1 MKGWSVALRVFVL
14 QLVAV
19 LVATA
24 GVGYLL
30 WQNDARANHD
40 EAVARSRTLATAVA
54 DDPFVRD
61 SVTSPDPAATLAG
74 PIERLRR
81 DAGADFITVMAP
93 DGTRFTHPD
102 PEQVGG
108 IYRGTRTPALAG
120 KTYTETFT
128 GTLGPS
134 VRAIA
139 PVRDDDGG
147 IVALAAAGITVQRV
161 DLATARD
168 VPGVL
173 ALGAVVLL
181 LGAAGSALLARYL
194 WRTTLGRGPAQLAR
208 MHVLADATLHTAR
221 EGLLLVDGD
230 GTVQLFNDRAAEL
243 LDLPATL
250 SADDLPLALSD
261 IDLPPTIRDLLV
273 SGATVEDELHVTGT
287 RVLHVTQR
295 PVTAGRTSPRRLR
308 RAPAEEKPGGRV
320 LVLGDHTE
328 ISRLSGQLGTA
339 RSLSTALRAQT
350 HEHANRLHTI
360 VSLLELGRTREAL
373 DFAVA
378 DLGGTQRLTDE
389 VITSV
394 DEPFVSALL
403 LGKTAAAHER
413 GVRLDVVV
421 TGEVGGLDIPP
432 ADLITLIGNLV
443 DNAID
448 AAAGSVDA
456 TVEVDLSEIPAG
468 LRIRVADTGPG
479 LPGDGDAFA
488 LGTTSK
494 AAGPE
499 GRGVGLALVRQTVA
513 RLGGSVTAYND
524 GGAVFVVELPRR
536 AGDPSGGRVAQSGA
550 SGGGA
555 A

>member
-1 MKGWSVALRVFVL
+1 ML

-30 WQNDARANHD
+30 WQNNARAHHD
-40 EAVARSRTLATAVA
+40 EATARSRTLATAVA
-54 DDPFVRD
+54 DDPFVREA
-61 SVTSPDPAATLAG
+61 VTSPDPAATLAG
-74 PIERLRR
+74 PIEKLRR

-102 PEQVGG
+102 PAQVGG
-108 IYRGTRTPALAG
+108 TYLGTRAPALAG
-120 KTYTETFT
+120 RTYTETFT

-139 PVRDDDGG
+139 PVRDDDGD

-161 DLATARD
+161 NLATARA
-168 VPGVL
+168 VPGVV

-194 WRTTLGRGPAQLAR
+194 WRATLGRGPQELAR
-208 MHVLADATLHTAR
+208 VHVLADATLHTAR
-221 EGLLLVDGD
+221 EGLLLVDAD
-230 GTVQLFNDRAAEL
+230 GMLQLFNDRAAEL
-243 LDLPATL
+243 LDLPASL
-250 SADDLPLALSD
+250 SADDLPLPLTD
-261 IDLPPTIRDLLV
+261 VDLPPTVRDLLG
-273 SGATVEDELHVTGT
+273 SGASVDDELHVTGT

-295 PVTAGRTSPRRLR
+295 PATAGRTSPRRLR
-308 RAPAEEKPGGRV
+308 RARAAEEPSGRV
-320 LVLGDHTE
+320 LVLVDHTE
-328 ISRLSGQLGTA
+328 VSRLSGQLGTA
-339 RSLSTALRAQT
+339 RSLATALRAQT

-373 DFAVA
+373 GFAAA
-378 DLGGTQRLTDE
+378 DLGGTQRLTAE
-389 VITSV
+389 VITSL

-413 GVRLDVVV
+413 GVSLDVVV
-421 TGEVGGLDIPP
+421 TGEVGGLNLPP
-432 ADLITLIGNLV
+432 TDLITVIGNLV

-448 AAAGSVDA
+448 AAAGSPEA
-456 TVEVDLSEIPAG
+456 AVEVDLSEIPTG

-479 LPGDGDAFA
+479 LADDADAFA
-488 LGTTSK
+488 LGATSK

-499 GRGVGLALVRQTVA
+499 GRGVGLALVRHTVA

-536 AGDPSGGRVAQSGA
+536 ARDTSRERVARSGA
-550 SGGGA
+550 SGGGVTT
-555 A
+555 